1 MRHTTLLLALA
12 ALAATSCSLQ
22 LDSQYGLRWDRRV
35 PVLRNDE
42 DAGSPHVDDVNPQWP
57 TQKETDITEASTLG
71 QSQSNEATIHEFEL
85 LEPRQDF
92 HVSPREISTEMSQA
106 TSEPTIEN
114 RLALPQKASDLE
126 PNIGQ
131 FILKSFATIALIGAA
146 GFLLLIGFIVAA
158 FTDWSGTSNGGG
170 SGGGGVGIDLGGDIP
185 LGNGL
190 FGVLVTGL
198 GIFFCIK
205 LIKRIWKKSPRS

>member
-1 MRHTTLLLALA
+1 MRHTTLLLTVA
-12 ALAATSCSLQ
+12 ALAAASCSIQ

-35 PVLRNDE
+35 PAQRDDE
-42 DAGSPHVDDVNPQWP
+42 YVRPTDDYEVNGNRP
-57 TQKETDITEASTLG
+57 TQKEVDYTEVNVLSL
-71 QSQSNEATIHEFEL
+71 SQSNEEFIQDA
-85 LEPRQDF
+85 EPAVNEQEF
-92 HVSPREISTEMSQA
+92 HDSPNERIKETVQA
-106 TSEPTIEN
+106 
-114 RLALPQKASDLE
+114 RLDPDIQKNLTLPQKASDLE

-146 GFLLLIGFIVAA
+146 GFLLLIGVIVAA
-158 FTDWSGTSNGGG
+158 FTDWSGNSNGGG

-198 GIFFCIK
+198 GIFFCFK